1 MTQGNRIVVILGSIR
16 EGRINDRVAAW
27 VAGQLTTHGFA
38 PEFLDPADPDLLTVQ
53 IGDQAAVERLRQRMS
68 GADGFV
74 IVTPEYNHAEPGTLK
89 TLIDSVTAEWWA
101 RPVGLVGYGGI
112 SGGLRAIEAL
122 RVILAELH
130 TVTIRDTLS
139 FASPWRRFDEAG
151 RITDPDDAA
160 AAEAAMAV
168 FAHRLRWW
176 ADALADA
183 RVARPYDRPTPDDD
197 PDPLSL
203 GVTGV

>member
-1 MTQGNRIVVILGSIR
+1 MSDGNRIVVVLGSIR

-27 VAGQLTTHGFA
+27 VTSQLRLHGFA
-38 PEFLDPADPDLLTVQ
+38 PELLDPADPELLPVQ
-53 IGDQAAVERLRQRMS
+53 TGDPAAISTLRARMH

-74 IVTPEYNHAEPGTLK
+74 IVTPEYNHAEPGHLK

-122 RVILAELH
+122 RIILAELH

-139 FASPWRRFDEAG
+139 FASPWRRFDEDG
-151 RITDPDDAA
+151 RIIDPDDAA
-160 AAEAAMAV
+160 AAETAMAV

-176 ADALADA
+176 ADSLADA
-183 RVARPYDRPTPDDD
+183 RERRPYDREDN
-197 PDPLSL
+197 
-203 GVTGV
+203 

>member
-1 MTQGNRIVVILGSIR
+1 MSGNRIVVILGSIR
-16 EGRINDRVAAW
+16 DGRMNDRVASW
-27 VAGQLTTHGFA
+27 VAAQLAAHGFA
-38 PEFLDPADPDLLTVQ
+38 PEILDPADPELLPVQ
-53 IGDQAAVERLRQRMS
+53 IGDPQAIDRLRQRME

-74 IVTPEYNHAEPGTLK
+74 IVTPEYNHAEPGHLK

-101 RPVGLVGYGGI
+101 RPVGLIGYGGI

-139 FASPWRRFDEAG
+139 FASPWRRFDEDG

-160 AAEAAMAV
+160 AAEGAMAV

-176 ADALADA
+176 TEALADA
-183 RVARPYDRPTPDDD
+183 RRARPYDREDE
-197 PDPLSL
+197 
-203 GVTGV
+203 

>member
-1 MTQGNRIVVILGSIR
+1 MSEGNRIVVILGSIR

-27 VAGQLTTHGFA
+27 VARQLAAHGFA
-38 PEFLDPADPDLLTVQ
+38 PELLDPADPALLPVQ
-53 IGDQAAVERLRQRMS
+53 IGDQAAIARLQQRMA

-74 IVTPEYNHAEPGTLK
+74 IVTPEYNHAEPGSLK

-101 RPVGLVGYGGI
+101 RPVGLIGYGGI

-139 FASPWRRFDEAG
+139 FASPWRRFDEEG
-151 RITDPDDAA
+151 RMIDPEDAA
-160 AAEAAMAV
+160 TVEAAMAV

-183 RVARPYDRPTPDDD
+183 REARPYHHEGDSR
-197 PDPLSL
+197 
-203 GVTGV
+203 

>member
-1 MTQGNRIVVILGSIR
+1 MSGNRIVVILGSIR
-16 EGRINDRVAAW
+16 DGRMNDRVASW
-27 VAGQLTTHGFA
+27 VAAQLTAHGFA
-38 PEFLDPADPDLLTVQ
+38 PEILDPADPELLPVQ
-53 IGDQAAVERLRQRMS
+53 IGDPQAIDRLRQRME

-74 IVTPEYNHAEPGTLK
+74 IVTPEYNHAEPGHLK

-101 RPVGLVGYGGI
+101 RPVGLIGYGGI

-139 FASPWRRFDEAG
+139 FASPWRRFDEDG
-151 RITDPDDAA
+151 RITDPDDAV
-160 AAEAAMAV
+160 AAEGAMAV

-176 ADALADA
+176 TEALADA
-183 RVARPYDRPTPDDD
+183 RRARPYDREDE
-197 PDPLSL
+197 
-203 GVTGV
+203 

>member
-27 VAGQLTTHGFA
+27 VSAQLSDHGFA
-38 PEFLDPADPDLLTVQ
+38 PEILDPADPEILPVQ
-53 IGDQAAVERLRQRMS
+53 IGDKQAIKRLQERMK

-74 IVTPEYNHAEPGTLK
+74 IVTPEYNHAEPGHLK

-101 RPVGLVGYGGI
+101 RPVGLIGYGGI

-139 FASPWRRFDEAG
+139 FASPWRRFDELG
-151 RITDPDDAA
+151 RILDADDRA

-176 ADALADA
+176 TDSLADA
-183 RVARPYDRPTPDDD
+183 RIARPYDRPEAGDF
-197 PDPLSL
+197 
-203 GVTGV
+203 GV

>member
-1 MTQGNRIVVILGSIR
+1 MSDGNRIVVMLGSIR

-27 VAGQLTTHGFA
+27 VAGQLRGHGFS
-38 PEFLDPADPDLLTVQ
+38 PEILDPVDPELLPVQ
-53 IGDQAAVERLRQRMS
+53 VGDKVAIERLRQRME

-74 IVTPEYNHAEPGTLK
+74 IVTPEYNHAEPGHLK
-89 TLIDSVTAEWWA
+89 TLIDSVTSEWWA

-122 RVILAELH
+122 RIILAELH

-139 FASPWRRFDEAG
+139 FASPWRRFDEDG
-151 RITDPDDAA
+151 RITDPNDAA

-183 RVARPYDRPTPDDD
+183 RVARPYHPESDAD
-197 PDPLSL
+197 
-203 GVTGV
+203 

>member
-27 VAGQLTTHGFA
+27 VCAQLSVHGFA
-38 PEFLDPADPDLLTVQ
+38 PEILDPADPELLPAQ
-53 IGDQAAVERLRQRMS
+53 IGDAKAIDALRKRMD

-74 IVTPEYNHAEPGTLK
+74 IVTPEYNHAEPGHLK
-89 TLIDSVTAEWWA
+89 TLIDAVTAEWWA

-139 FASPWRRFDEAG
+139 FASPWRRFDELG
-151 RITDPDDAA
+151 RILDSEDAA

-176 ADALADA
+176 TDTLADA
-183 RVARPYDRPTPDDD
+183 RLARPYDRPEDE
-197 PDPLSL
+197 
-203 GVTGV
+203 GAEG

>member
-1 MTQGNRIVVILGSIR
+1 MSDGNRIVVILGSIR

-27 VAGQLTTHGFA
+27 VSTQLRAHGFA
-38 PEFLDPADPDLLTVQ
+38 PELLDPADPELLPVQ
-53 IGDQAAVERLRQRMS
+53 IGDKAAVARLQQRMA

-74 IVTPEYNHAEPGTLK
+74 IVTPEYNHAEPGSLK

-101 RPVGLVGYGGI
+101 RPVGLVSYGGI

-130 TVTIRDTLS
+130 TVTIRDTIS
-139 FASPWRRFDEAG
+139 FASPWRRFDAQG
-151 RITDPDDAA
+151 RLVDPDDAA
-160 AAEAAMAV
+160 TVEAAMAV

-176 ADALADA
+176 TDALADA
-183 RVARPYDRPTPDDD
+183 RDARPYHPE
-197 PDPLSL
+197 
-203 GVTGV
+203 TGGC

>member
-1 MTQGNRIVVILGSIR
+1 MASRDRKGKEHWMSEGNRIVVILGSIR
-16 EGRINDRVAAW
+16 EDRINDRVATW
-27 VAGQLTTHGFA
+27 VAAQLGAHGFA
-38 PEFLDPADPDLLTVQ
+38 PEILDPADPDLLPVQ
-53 IGDQAAVERLRQRMS
+53 IGDQQAVERLRQRME

-74 IVTPEYNHAEPGTLK
+74 IVTPEYNHAEPGHLK

-101 RPVGLVGYGGI
+101 RPVGLIGYGGI

-122 RVILAELH
+122 RIILAELH

-151 RITDPDDAA
+151 RITDPEDRA

-183 RVARPYDRPTPDDD
+183 REARPYDRED
-197 PDPLSL
+197 
-203 GVTGV
+203 G

>member
-27 VAGQLTTHGFA
+27 VTAQLAGHGFE
-38 PEFLDPADPDLLTVQ
+38 PEILDPADPELLQVQ
-53 IGDQAAVERLRQRMS
+53 TGDPQAIRRLCARMD

-74 IVTPEYNHAEPGTLK
+74 IVTPEYNHAEPGHLK
-89 TLIDSVTAEWWA
+89 TLIDSVTAQWWA

-139 FASPWRRFDEAG
+139 FASPWRRFDELG
-151 RITDPDDAA
+151 RLTDPDDRA

-176 ADALADA
+176 TDTLADA
-183 RVARPYDRPTPDDD
+183 RVARPYDRPEPEK
-197 PDPLSL
+197 SE
-203 GVTGV
+203 G

>member
-16 EGRINDRVAAW
+16 EGRINDRIAAW
-27 VAGQLTTHGFA
+27 VVGQLRLHGFE
-38 PEFLDPADPDLLTVQ
+38 PEILDPADPQLLPVQ
-53 IGDQAAVERLRQRMS
+53 IGDPAAVQTLRDRMQ

-74 IVTPEYNHAEPGTLK
+74 IVTPEYNHAEPGSLK

-101 RPVGLVGYGGI
+101 RPVGLISYGGI

-122 RVILAELH
+122 RIILAELH
-130 TVTIRDTLS
+130 TVTLRDTVS
-139 FASPWRRFDEAG
+139 FTSPWRRFDDQG
-151 RITDPDDAA
+151 RITDPEHAA
-160 AAEAAMAV
+160 AAETAMAD

-183 RVARPYDRPTPDDD
+183 RAARPYDRPIPEE
-197 PDPLSL
+197 L
-203 GVTGV
+203 G

>member
-1 MTQGNRIVVILGSIR
+1 MSDGNRIVVILGSIR

-27 VAGQLTTHGFA
+27 VVGQLRGHGFL
-38 PEFLDPADPDLLTVQ
+38 PEILDPADPELLPAQ
-53 IGDQAAVERLRQRMS
+53 IGDAAAIERLRQRME

-74 IVTPEYNHAEPGTLK
+74 IVTPEYNHAEPGHLK
-89 TLIDSVTAEWWA
+89 TLIDSVTTEWWA
-101 RPVGLVGYGGI
+101 RPVGLIGYGGI

-139 FASPWRRFDEAG
+139 FASPWRRFDAEG
-151 RITDPDDAA
+151 RITDAADAA

-176 ADALADA
+176 SDALADA
-183 RVARPYDRPTPDDD
+183 RVARPYDHPDED
-197 PDPLSL
+197 PR
-203 GVTGV
+203 G